1 MPAVHDRDTGNKEVP
16 RQVTGLGY
24 YQRRHIRQMEKLRR
38 SEIVHVEE
46 EVEWQPINARCMG
59 SACHLYGSP
68 ACQGKKKCN
77 ALF

>member
-1 MPAVHDRDTGNKEVP
+1 
-16 RQVTGLGY
+16 
-24 YQRRHIRQMEKLRR
+24 MEKLRR

-59 SACHLYGSP
+59 SACHLFGSSF
-68 ACQGKKKCN
+68 CKDRKTCN